1 MTLANNKGGNAM
13 TVDTTRRAALQIA
26 AGVTAVSVLG
36 NTAQATPNVV
46 GVWKLVGGSMTDPT
60 GKSVGVPYGPRGM
73 GIVSLTSDGR
83 MMAVLV
89 DGRSTL
95 PDGTK
100 REYSS
105 YCGNYTFDG
114 TTLTTTVDASSDPPR
129 FSIPQVRK
137 VRFEG
142 ERMIL
147 VPPETE
153 MNGEKIHRE
162 LTWEKISPVS
172 L

>member
-1 MTLANNKGGNAM
+1 MSGAP
-13 TVDTTRRAALQIA
+13 D
-26 AGVTAVSVLG
+26 
-36 NTAQATPNVV
+36 VV
-46 GVWKLVGGSMTDPT
+46 GVWKLVGGAMTDPS
-60 GKSVGVPYGPRGM
+60 GKKRGVPYGPRGM
-73 GIVSLTSDGR
+73 GLVSLTADGR

-95 PDGTK
+95 PDGTR

-114 TTLTTTVDASSDPPR
+114 TTLITTVDAASDPGR
-129 FSIPQVRK
+129 MGSQQVRK

-147 VPPETE
+147 VPPDREEGGVT
-153 MNGEKIHRE
+153 MHRE
-162 LTWEKISPVS
+162 LTWERVSPAS

>member
-1 MTLANNKGGNAM
+1 MTTDKQASRR
-13 TVDTTRRAALQIA
+13 DTLKIA
-26 AGVTAVSVLG
+26 AGAVIATAAVV
-36 NTAQATPNVV
+36 QAASAAPNVV
-46 GVWKLVGGSMTDPT
+46 GVWKLAGGSTTDPS
-60 GKSVGVPYGPRGM
+60 GKQVAVPYGPRGM
-73 GIVSLTSDGR
+73 GLVSLTADGR

-114 TTLTTTVDASSDPPR
+114 STLITTVDAASDPAR
-129 FSIPQVRK
+129 MGSQQVRK
-137 VRFEG
+137 VRLEG
-142 ERMIL
+142 DRMIL
-147 VPPETE
+147 VPPERE
-153 MNGEKIHRE
+153 EGGVKLHRE
-162 LTWEKISPVS
+162 LAWERISAVP

>member
-1 MTLANNKGGNAM
+1 MASSRKTSRRRTLQA
-13 TVDTTRRAALQIA
+13 A
-26 AGVTAVSVLG
+26 AGVAAVAAIG
-36 NTAQATPNVV
+36 KAAEAAAPDVV
-46 GVWKLVGGSMTDPT
+46 GVWKLAGGAMTDPA
-60 GKSVGVPYGPRGM
+60 GKAVGVPYGSRGM
-73 GIVSLTSDGR
+73 GLVSLTADGR

-89 DGRSTL
+89 DGRAKL

-114 TTLTTTVDASSDPPR
+114 TTLITTVDAAADPAR
-129 FSIPQVRK
+129 IGSRQVRK
-137 VRFEG
+137 VRFEN

-147 VPPETE
+147 VPPERE
-153 MNGEKIHRE
+153 EGGVKIHRE
-162 LTWEKISPVS
+162 LSWERISTGS

>member
-1 MTLANNKGGNAM
+1 MTDEA
-13 TVDTTRRAALQIA
+13 TRRRALQIA
-26 AGVTAVSVLG
+26 AGVAAVSAISTT
-36 NTAQATPNVV
+36 TARAAAPAVV
-46 GVWKLVGGSMTDPT
+46 GVWKLVAAKTTDPS
-60 GKSVGVPYGPRGM
+60 GKVVAVPYGPRGM

-89 DGRSTL
+89 DGRSKL
-95 PDGTK
+95 PDGTT

-114 TTLTTTVDASSDPPR
+114 STLITTVDASSDPAR
-129 FSIPQVRK
+129 FAVPQVRK
-137 VRFEG
+137 VRFQG
-142 ERMIL
+142 ELMIL
-147 VPPETE
+147 VPPPGTS
-153 MNGEKIHRE
+153 NGVKLDRE

>member
-1 MTLANNKGGNAM
+1 MTTDKQASRR
-13 TVDTTRRAALQIA
+13 DTLKIA
-26 AGVTAVSVLG
+26 AGAAVATAAMV
-36 NTAQATPNVV
+36 QAASAAPNVV
-46 GVWKLVGGSMTDPT
+46 GVWKLAGGSTTDPS
-60 GKSVGVPYGPRGM
+60 GKQVAVPYGPRGM
-73 GIVSLTSDGR
+73 GLVSLTSDGR

-114 TTLTTTVDASSDPPR
+114 TTLITTVDASSDAGR
-129 FSIPQVRK
+129 LAVGGQQVRK
-137 VRFEG
+137 VRFDG
-142 ERMIL
+142 DRMIL
-147 VPPETE
+147 VPPEVE
-153 MNGEKIHRE
+153 ANGVKLHRE
-162 LTWEKISPVS
+162 LTWERVSPAS

>member
-1 MTLANNKGGNAM
+1 MTLDKD
-13 TVDTTRRAALQIA
+13 DTTRRHALQLA
-26 AGVTAVSVLG
+26 AGVATVAALG
-36 NTAQATPNVV
+36 NEAAAAVPNVA
-46 GVWKLVGGSMTDPT
+46 GVWKLVGGSMTDPS

-73 GIVSLTSDGR
+73 GLVSLTSDGR
-83 MMAVLV
+83 MMAVLI
-89 DGRSTL
+89 DGRAKL
-95 PDGTK
+95 PDGAK

-114 TTLTTTVDASSDPPR
+114 STLITTVDASSDPAR
-129 FSIPQVRK
+129 LASQQVRK

-147 VPPETE
+147 VPPERDD
-153 MNGEKIHRE
+153 GGVKIHRE
-162 LTWEKISPVS
+162 LIWERISTIS